1 MAQTLTFFSW
11 RRSAAFDQ
19 ATSSSPNARGRL
31 TGSITLTLVD
41 TENPTDTA
49 SGTTQFEIM
58 GPGDVEGLLAG
69 AIARMMPPPGAIGA
83 EPTLSVHVDLTAED
97 LPWRYTPAKASG
109 NVLRPW
115 IVLLVGTP
123 SEVILKGANAV
134 DLTAGVLGAHPLDQS
149 PRWAHVQDDGSHRVA
164 RLVSPRPLSANAEY
178 VAVVVPVYTA
188 AGAPRWSTGTTVVN
202 DVPCYHSW
210 TFTTGEGDFATI
222 AEALRP
228 TSSAGFGIAPLTY
241 PPTNAGLTIR
251 GALTAIGSSD
261 ATLPSAVGTDLA
273 SLRTQGTDSKGR
285 PIVGLPLYG
294 APWDDDPR
302 STAWGGPL
310 NDDPRQRGVA
320 GLGAWAGI
328 ELQEDIADAATE
340 QLGALEIAAQR
351 IRHLALGVTATRAL
365 WANRLPTDPAH
376 RLQLFGPALRRIVTS
391 TGTVHERITAPDR
404 PLAAGFLSSAARR
417 VLRPGPARTA
427 LAKPNAL
434 LPSALLAAA
443 NTCPAPPPR
452 APQGLPHTDV
462 RWRDLD
468 RWLRDGVAGQRIS
481 REGLLGLMGRFRV
494 PDEERPDRLD
504 RGFPDRGLPGRGL
517 PRRPPRPGPLSSA
530 ITQLLDRV
538 RQQGALPTFAL
549 LQLLDPIPAPD
560 GKVPPLEQRLA
571 GFDATP
577 DEASVIDLARTLL
590 TKAPVRPCKPVDL
603 QQLDKRLR
611 DAIDPTVTQPF
622 VASRILGTF
631 SGLQGP
637 PLAPPEICLDFD
649 VPAWRFLRDRA
660 PNWLLPGGGALELD
674 SVIGVETNP
683 VFVDAFLAGFN
694 QQVLGELRFRNYPL
708 SSHCTPAR
716 VFWGR
721 TSAAAGTIIDDVDA
735 IESWPDSA
743 LGQDDHRPAAAA
755 GNDLVLVFRTQLFH
769 RYPSTLV
776 YVAPAQTTTT
786 GDPDWTKDPDFTAP
800 RFPVFQGKLTDDVV
814 FFGFDVDADEAATSW
829 IVLEQPPSGYR
840 FRNVVNAAWPQA
852 RKDKFGTGAQGATN
866 GADYAA
872 AAFDDPT
879 RVIITGE
886 SLVPTS

>member
-1 MAQTLTFFSW
+1 MAQTLTFYSW

-19 ATSSSPNARGRL
+19 ATTTSPNARGRL
-31 TGSITLTLVD
+31 TGSVTLTLVD
-41 TENPTDTA
+41 TENTSDTA

-58 GPGDVEGLLAG
+58 GPGDVDGLLVG
-69 AIARMMPPPGAIGA
+69 AVARMMPPPGAIGA
-83 EPTLSVHVDLTAED
+83 EPTLSVHVDLSAED

-115 IVLLVGTP
+115 LVLLVGTP
-123 SEVILKGANAV
+123 TEVVLKGANAV
-134 DLTAGVLGAHPLDQS
+134 DLTAAVLQAHPLEQS

-164 RLVSPRPLSANAEY
+164 RLVSPRPLVSDAEY
-178 VAVVVPVYTA
+178 VAVIVPAYDA
-188 AGAPRWSTGTTVVN
+188 SGAPRWTAATTGLLA

-228 TSSAGFGIAPLTY
+228 TSSTGFGLAPLTY
-241 PPTNAGLTIR
+241 PPTNAALTIR

-261 ATLPSAVGTDLA
+261 ATLPTAVGSDLS
-273 SLRTQGTDSKGR
+273 SLRTQGTDTKGR

-310 NDDPRQRGVA
+310 NDDPRHRGAA
-320 GLGAWAGI
+320 GLGVWAGI

-365 WANRLPTDPAH
+365 WANRLPTDGAH
-376 RLQLFGPALRRIVTS
+376 RLQVFGPALRRIMTS
-391 TGTVHERITAPDR
+391 TGTVHQRITAPDR
-404 PLAAGFLSSAARR
+404 PLAAGFFSSAARR

-434 LPSALLAAA
+434 VPSALLAAA
-443 NTCPAPPPR
+443 NTCPPLPPR

-468 RWLRDGVAGQRIS
+468 AWLRAGVAAQRIS
-481 REGLLGLMGRFRV
+481 REGLLGLMSRFRA
-494 PDEERPDRLD
+494 PDDEPDD
-504 RGFPDRGLPGRGL
+504 RGDPFGRGF
-517 PRRPPRPGPLSSA
+517 PRRPPRRPGPLSGA
-530 ITQLLDRV
+530 VRQLFDRV
-538 RQQGALPTFAL
+538 RQQGALPTFSL
-549 LQLLDPIPAPD
+549 LQLLDPIPPP
-560 GKVPPLEQRLA
+560 GGNVPPLEQRLG
-571 GFDATP
+571 GFDVTP
-577 DEASVIDLARTLL
+577 DEPSVIELARTLL
-590 TKAPVRPCKPVDL
+590 TKQPKRPCAPVDL
-603 QQLDKRLR
+603 QQLDKRLTG
-611 DAIDPTVTQPF
+611 AIDPTVIQPF
-622 VASRILGTF
+622 VASRVLGTF

-660 PNWLLPGGGALELD
+660 PNWLLPGGGAIERD

-708 SSHCTPAR
+708 SSRCTPAR

-721 TSAAAGTIIDDVDA
+721 TNAAAGTIVDDIDA
-735 IESWPDSA
+735 IESWPDSE
-743 LGQDDHRPAAAA
+743 LGEDDHRPAAAA

-776 YVAPAQTTTT
+776 YVAPAQTTSL

-814 FFGFDVDADEAATSW
+814 FFGFDVDADDAATSW

-840 FRNVVNAAWPQA
+840 FRNVVNAAWPQS
-852 RKDKFGTGAQGATN
+852 RKNDFANATN

-886 SLVPTS
+886 SLVPVGP